1 MSQPSKLTPKER
13 RFVNFYVGKA
23 NWNATK
29 AARMAG
35 YAQESY
41 AYLRTIAYKLLQKQ
55 EIRTAIDEILDAE
68 TMETREILARLATI
82 ARGDIGDLITLVK
95 GPDGTP
101 IDWRFDI
108 VKAKQLGK
116 TKHIKKVKMS
126 PRGNVEIELYSPI
139 DALEKLGRYRGL
151 WKTVITVEDEPIQ
164 TEYPQSEPDPP
175 RSDSSD

>member
-1 MSQPSKLTPKER
+1 VSTPGKLTPKER
-13 RFVNFYVGKA
+13 RFVNYYVGKA

-41 AYLRTIAYKLLQKQ
+41 AYLRTIAYKLLQKKV
-55 EIRTAIDEILDAE
+55 LDAE
-68 TMETREILARLATI
+68 TMETREILARLAFI
-82 ARGDIGDLITLVK
+82 ARGDIGDLITLIK
-95 GPDGTP
+95 APDGTP
-101 IDWRFDI
+101 VDWRFDI
-108 VKAKQLGK
+108 IKAKQLNK

-164 TEYPQSEPDPP
+164 TEYPQPEPGPP
-175 RSDSSD
+175 RPDGSD